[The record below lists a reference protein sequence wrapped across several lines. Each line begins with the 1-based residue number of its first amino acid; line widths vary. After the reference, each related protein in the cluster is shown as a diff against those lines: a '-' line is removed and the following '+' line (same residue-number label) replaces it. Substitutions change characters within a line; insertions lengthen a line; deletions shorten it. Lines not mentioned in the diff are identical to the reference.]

1 MLKLTYLVM
10 FSLAALL
17 LTGCTTTYTMT
28 TRTGEAI
35 QTLGKPEADSATGL
49 TKYADAYG
57 YHREIRTSEIVQ
69 TTEGGMHLNW

>member
-1 MLKLTYLVM
+1 MPKLTYPAAI
-10 FSLAALL
+10 SLAALL

-28 TRTGEAI
+28 TRTGEVI
-35 QTLGKPEADSATGL
+35 QTQGKPEADSATGL

-57 YHREIRTSEIVQ
+57 YHRAIKTSEIVQ